1 MQFLSVSAK
10 RCVLFSALAGFLSLS
25 LSAASTPQSQPSP
38 TTHGLPVE
46 FEPNRGQ
53 AMPGVR
59 YIARTADGEAQL
71 MEDRLRIVPSSA
83 NQSQAYELHFPGAK
97 PAEIHEESPGGGVV
111 NYYSGQNRAA
121 WIAHVPL
128 YRQIRYQDIYPGTDL
143 VFHGSS
149 SRLEYDFEL
158 SPGADPYRLQVDVDD
173 ASTVEPQQDGSLLLT
188 SGGHTLRLLA
198 PSAFQHDGTE
208 TRAVQ
213 VSYRMLAPS
222 KVGFALGPYDHTK
235 KLIIDPVVTYAN
247 MLAAKNGIQVA
258 AIATDTNGDLIMT
271 GSTYSTTFPVVNGKP
286 ASTSGSQQVVV
297 TKLDPTG
304 ENILYSTYLPASA
317 FTTASG
323 VAVDG
328 NGNAYVIGVTG
339 ASDFPVTS
347 QNLGTCGGVCNA
359 GFITKLDSSGAMAY
373 STLLA
378 SGQIL
383 PKAIAV
389 NASGNAFVSG
399 LAADGSL
406 QTVNSFQPVYQG
418 GLCTSCNSAFYVELN
433 TQGTGYVFSSYLG
446 ANNNATGITL
456 DKDGNIYVAGSF
468 NSNYQSSIPLK
479 GELQSVLGGFFLTK
493 FASDGQTL
501 LFGSFLGGDIS
512 GNNTSEN
519 LSGIAVGSDGT
530 VYLAGNTASRGFPY
544 TINANRH
551 PLGYGLYGS
560 TQKFAMALNPSLT
573 SLTYSTYL
581 GDGYMTAMAVD
592 SEGNLYAA
600 GSTGVEPI
608 QAKNAVVSDVATG
621 GTFLELDKTGNPL
634 ETSAFGGHAT
644 TQVPA
649 AMTIDSLG
657 NIYLAGSPGGFS
669 GLTLNGGCSGQ
680 DPIIVGGSA
689 YATQASLGNTC
700 TSTSGAFLAKIASDS
715 KPQISLGYLLPFL
728 PLHNIGSADL
738 HISSITFTGGLAKAQ
753 GNCGSTIPAGTSCV
767 LTLTDANGNLA
778 QGSVTITSDASPA
791 VQTFTP
797 YLDPRVVGTPA
808 GDFPWIDLSQLYFP
822 PQQTGTSSVQHPFRI
837 WNVGVANL
845 TLQSIAATGELL
857 QTHDCTT
864 TLTPGSYCTV
874 QVVWNPKN
882 GTGGNTVS
890 LVYDNGP
897 QNYYYVPSQYLTSPT
912 PLLVSEPNGIPFGT
926 QTVGNPSFYRTV
938 TVTNVSDA
946 QTSAPT
952 VSLSGASEFTLA
964 GNTCTSSLASQQS
977 CIVAV
982 LFTPVID
989 GDRSATLQ
997 ISGGA
1002 SASLQL
1008 SGTGQI
1014 NSAISVSPLQLTWPL
1029 TVFGS
1034 GYSLDEKLTNISSV
1048 SVPISNITFSLP
1060 DYSETDDCS
1069 GSVPAGASCTVH
1081 VMFQPQDLGTRNG
1094 TMTINF
1100 GGQTNAQAIT
1110 LLGNSVYPL
1119 LLSPGSLDFG
1129 TNNPAGTSSP
1139 AQSVSLSNPYS
1150 AKVLNYTLSVDG
1162 PFTLNN
1168 PCPNPMPGNYGCTM
1182 SVTFNPTAAG
1192 AQTGSL
1198 TVATPGVSK
1207 TSSIPLTG
1215 TAYTPPAIG
1224 VANSLSFGGVPSG
1237 TSSTLPLSISD
1248 TGSQNLTISGL
1259 TISGSNA
1266 ADFSVASGQCAT
1278 ISGGSSCIVNVS
1290 FRPSVTG
1297 NRSAVL
1303 TVTGNAANSPQT
1315 ITLTGAGQASAVSL
1329 SPASLDFGSQNQ
1341 ASPSAPLQATLTN
1354 TGNESLTITSITSSG
1369 DFSQTN
1375 NCGTT
1380 LAANASCQ
1388 IAVVFTP
1395 STVGS
1400 ESGTLSIADNAAAS
1414 PQAIPLTGTGT
1425 APSVSIG
1432 TGNGGSVTSTVPSG
1446 QPATFNLTL
1455 TGSAA
1460 FSGNVTLACSG
1471 APQNATCSVSP
1482 TTLALTPGASQPF
1495 AVKVTTQ
1502 SSTTAHLDSAVNVF
1516 MAGTGVA
1523 SLFIGSLFLFR
1534 RKRCWSLV
1542 MACVVGIFISLT
1554 VTACGGGSSDTKPP
1568 TSTTANT
1575 PAGTYKLTVTA
1586 TAGTTSTSQVL
1597 TLTVQ

>member
-1 MQFLSVSAK
+1 MQSVYASAK
-10 RCVLFSALAGFLSLS
+10 RSMLFLALATFLSPQL
-25 LSAASTPQSQPSP
+25 LAATISHAQPQPME
-38 TTHGLPVE
+38 HGLPVE

-53 AMPGVR
+53 AAPEVR
-59 YIARTADGEAQL
+59 YITRTVDGEAQL
-71 MEDRLRIVPSSA
+71 MADRLRIVTASKTQGYA
-83 NQSQAYELHFPGAK
+83 LELYFPGAK
-97 PAEIHEESPGGGVV
+97 PAQIREESPAGGVV
-111 NYYSGQNRAA
+111 NYYSGQNSAA

-128 YRQIRYQDIYPGTDL
+128 YRQIRYQDMYPGTDL
-143 VFHGSS
+143 IFHGSS

-304 ENILYSTYLPASA
+304 ENILYSTYLPS
-317 FTTASG
+317 SG
-323 VAVDG
+323 FSMARAVAMDG
-328 NGNAYVIGVTG
+328 NSNAYIVGTAG
-339 ASDFPVTS
+339 AADFPVTS
-347 QNLGTCGGVCNA
+347 QNLGTCSSSCNA
-359 GFITKLDSSGAMAY
+359 GFITKLDPSGAMVY

-378 SGQIL
+378 SGL
-383 PKAIAV
+383 VTPRAIVV
-389 NASGNAFVSG
+389 NANGNAFISG
-399 LAADGSL
+399 STQDNSL
-406 QTVNSFQPVYQG
+406 QVVNAFQPDSQG
-418 GLCTSCNSAFYVELN
+418 GAAFYAELN
-433 TQGTGYVFSSYLG
+433 PNGTGYVFSSYLG
-446 ANNNATGITL
+446 GGNSANGIAL
-456 DKDGNIYVAGSF
+456 DKDGNIYVAGLTAF
-468 NSNYQSSIPLK
+468 PGQTSIPLK
-479 GELQSVLGGFFLTK
+479 GELQSQIGGFFLNK
-493 FASDGQTL
+493 FTSDGKTL
-501 LFGSFLGGDIS
+501 LFGSWLGGDIRIS
-512 GNNTSEN
+512 STPET
-519 LSGIAVGSDGT
+519 LSGIVVGSDGT
-530 VYLAGNTASRGFPY
+530 VYLAGDTASRGFPY

-551 PLGYGLYGS
+551 PLGYGLDGS
-560 TQKFAMALNPSLT
+560 PQMFAMALNPSLT
-573 SLTYSTYL
+573 SLVYSTYL
-581 GDGYMTAMAVD
+581 GDGFMNAMAVD

-600 GSTGVEPI
+600 GSTGAEPI
-608 QAKNAVVSDVATG
+608 QAKNAIVSDVVTG
-621 GTFLELDKTGNPL
+621 GTFLELDKTGNPI

-644 TQVPA
+644 TQVPSA
-649 AMTIDSLG
+649 IAIDPLG
-657 NIYLAGSPGGFS
+657 NIYLAGSPGGTNS
-669 GLTLNGGCSGQ
+669 LTLTGGCSGP
-680 DPIIVGGSA
+680 DPIVVGANA
-689 YATQASLGNTC
+689 YATQANPGNTC
-700 TSTSGAFLAKIASDS
+700 ATTYAAFFAKISPDP

-728 PLHNIGSADL
+728 PLHNVGSADL
-738 HISSITFTGGLAKAQ
+738 HISSITFTGGLAKAH

-897 QNYYYVPSQYLTSPT
+897 QYYYYVPSQYLTSPT
-912 PLLVSEPNGIPFGT
+912 PLLVSEPSGISFGT

-964 GNTCTSSLASQQS
+964 GNTCTASLAPQQS

-1014 NSAISVSPLQLTWPL
+1014 NSAISVSPLQLEWPQA
-1029 TVFGS
+1029 VFGS
-1034 GYSLDEKLTNISSV
+1034 GYSLDEQLTNISSV

-1100 GGQTNAQAIT
+1100 GGQTNAQTIT

-1139 AQSVSLSNPYS
+1139 AQSVGLSNPYGV
-1150 AKVLNYTLSVDG
+1150 AKTLSYTLSVDG

-1182 SVTFNPTAAG
+1182 SVTFNPTTAG

-1198 TVATPGVSK
+1198 TVAIPGVSK

-1248 TGSQNLTISGL
+1248 TGSQDLTISGL
-1259 TISGSNA
+1259 AISGTNA

-1278 ISGGSSCIVNVS
+1278 ISGGSTCNVNIS

-1315 ITLTGAGQASAVSL
+1315 ITLTGTGQASAVSL
-1329 SPASLDFGSQNQ
+1329 SPASLGFGSQNQ
-1341 ASPSAPLQATLTN
+1341 GSTSAPLQATLTN
-1354 TGNESLTITSITSSG
+1354 TGNESLTITSIASSG

-1380 LAANASCQ
+1380 LAASASCQ

-1400 ESGTLSIADNAAAS
+1400 ESGTLSIVDNAAAS

-1482 TTLALTPGASQPF
+1482 TTLVLTPGASQPF

-1523 SLFIGSLFLFR
+1523 SLLIGSLFLFR
-1534 RKRCWSLV
+1534 RKRFWALLMVCT
-1542 MACVVGIFISLT
+1542 VGIFVSLT
-1554 VTACGGGSSDTKPP
+1554 ITACGGGSSDTKPP
-1568 TSTTANT
+1568 TTSTANT

-1586 TAGTTSTSQVL
+1586 TAGTVSTSQVL
-1597 TLTVQ
+1597 TLIVQ